1 MFKELNNLFLYP
13 NILIGN
19 QLICVCV
26 CVCVCVQDL
35 GIEQGG
41 MCCLPLAPPGKLFAS
56 YLS

>member
-26 CVCVCVQDL
+26 CVQDL

-41 MCCLPLAPPGKLFAS
+41 MYCLPLAAPGKLFAS